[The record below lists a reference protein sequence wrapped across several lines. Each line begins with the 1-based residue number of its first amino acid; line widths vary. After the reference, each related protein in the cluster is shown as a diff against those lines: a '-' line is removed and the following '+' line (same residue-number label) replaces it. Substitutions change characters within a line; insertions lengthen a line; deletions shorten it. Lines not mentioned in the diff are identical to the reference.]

1 MSSLPHERD
10 QADFPA
16 YWDWTDGPVKGAY
29 VRMESGP
36 TEFGTR
42 PILIVDVNGVQ
53 RSVWIN
59 AAALRSKLAEELDRR
74 KARDLTPGEHIEIRR
89 GAEMKTSVAG
99 REYWPFYVNF
109 PDAPRSDAA
118 SLLGVDDDDS
128 DDDDEPLPPAAA
140 ADDDIP
146 F

>member
-1 MSSLPHERD
+1 MASIAQPNDET
-10 QADFPA
+10 DFPA
-16 YWDWTDGPVKGAY
+16 YWDWADGTLKGVY

-42 PILIVDVNGVQ
+42 PILIVDVNGVE

-59 AAALRSKLAEELDRR
+59 AAALRSKLADELDRR

-89 GAEMKTSVAG
+89 GAEMKTSAAG

-118 SLLGVDDDDS
+118 GLLGLDDDDT
-128 DDDDEPLPPAAA
+128 DDEPLPPAAA